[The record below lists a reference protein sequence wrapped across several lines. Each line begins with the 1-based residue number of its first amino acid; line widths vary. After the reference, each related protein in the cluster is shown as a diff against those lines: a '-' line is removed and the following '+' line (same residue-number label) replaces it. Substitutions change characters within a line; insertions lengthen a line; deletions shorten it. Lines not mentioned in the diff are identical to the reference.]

1 MQELNLVLASKDVLT
16 EQEIEESLLR
26 FKPVGPTDTTLF
38 NNFVEDRVLLSFH
51 NHRNWFKNL
60 RVQLMDFPE
69 SHYTYSDEM
78 QKIRYNQHIGG
89 DIKAWG
95 VILNTLRSDGKL
107 SKVGHWVAMF
117 ADFRRSPM
125 SIEYFNSSG
134 RKAPAPVFKWMEDT
148 AKIYSEKL
156 NQKVIAVNTS
166 NVVHQKSD
174 TECGAYAM
182 YYIAARLSNIDY
194 KKFREDPIPDSL
206 MTQFRSK
213 VLNDQ
218 TKVNDMSFLK
228 ANFMV

>member
-1 MQELNLVLASKDVLT
+1 MSACALGKEGKNCIDKNVIHKIKTNASKIKGYSKDKVNAILDDGGNMQELNLVLASKDVLT

-134 RKAPAPVFKWMEDT
+134 RKAPAPV
-148 AKIYSEKL
+148 
-156 NQKVIAVNTS
+156 
-166 NVVHQKSD
+166 
-174 TECGAYAM
+174 
-182 YYIAARLSNIDY
+182 
-194 KKFREDPIPDSL
+194 
-206 MTQFRSK
+206 
-213 VLNDQ
+213 
-218 TKVNDMSFLK
+218 
-228 ANFMV
+228 